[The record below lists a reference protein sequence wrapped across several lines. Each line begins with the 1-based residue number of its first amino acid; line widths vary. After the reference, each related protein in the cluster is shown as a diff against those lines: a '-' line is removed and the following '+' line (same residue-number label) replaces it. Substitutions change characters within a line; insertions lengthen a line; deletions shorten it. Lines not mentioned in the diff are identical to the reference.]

1 MRTLLACTCLTSVAI
16 LVSATAAQAETTIGT
31 KVTDRVKSSTV
42 KAGAGDDIKIVAAG
56 SVVPTGPGAAVT
68 LDSNN
73 KVTNEGTITITDAND
88 ATGILAN
95 AGVAG
100 TITHSG
106 KIEIL
111 EGYTPTDTD
120 KDGDLDGPFANGARR
135 YGIRLAP
142 GGTFTGSV
150 TSGGTITI
158 EGNDS
163 AGIAADSRLAGSLT
177 SSGTIDVTGDRA
189 VGIRAQE
196 VTGNVTLTGAIGA
209 SGLDAVGAALDG
221 DIGGALVIQGSI
233 AATGYRSISAP
244 ADPSKL
250 DADDLLQGG
259 NALRVSGNVAKGI
272 IFDRPPADTKPDD
285 KDEDKDGIED
295 AKEGTAN
302 VVSYGAA
309 AAVQIGAADHAVTI
323 GAVPGQASGHG
334 IVVNGAIAGR
344 GVYAGVNANGMQI
357 GGLGGAVNVAGGLS
371 VNGQLTAASNGA
383 SATALR
389 IGSGATVND
398 INVTGTIQADGGKA
412 ANAVTRAILIDQG
425 GTVTA
430 IRNSGKIL
438 ASASGDGT
446 AGAIVDNGGKVALIE
461 NSGAIGASGVAA
473 DSARAIAIDLR
484 ANGAGAT
491 VRQTQVG
498 QGAASPSIIGSILFG
513 AGDDLLDLADGEVKG
528 ATQFGAGANRLSMSG
543 DAVYAGNVQFGA
555 GADRLT
561 LAGTSVFDGIADF
574 GGGADQLQ
582 IAGTSRFSGSLVN
595 AGALA
600 VDVSGG
606 TLDVRT
612 TGPVA
617 IGSLAVGAQGVL
629 GVTIDPAAGKATLLE
644 VAGAASFAAG
654 SKLSVRLANVGGSIG
669 TFTVLKAGSLT
680 GAAGLTASSLQLPVF
695 LKSSLAANEQAGEIA
710 VTIGRKTAAEIGL
723 NGSETRAWDAA
734 FAVLDK
740 DAKVA
745 GAFLGMTDAE
755 TFRSA
760 MQQML
765 PEHSGGLFETVTQG
779 SRASARILRDPNAPF
794 ADMGGWGFWLQ
805 QVAWGTSKDVG
816 DTSAYDITG
825 WGASAGAEV
834 EAGSIGNLGVSLAY
848 LGGRDE
854 HGDNENEVSA
864 DQFELAGHW
873 RGNWGPLQAHARASA
888 AFIAFEGSRTFTG
901 TIGSETVTRTSDGDW
916 NGQLYSLATGLSYEI
931 DLGRLSLRP
940 GAALDYYRLSE
951 DGYTETNGGSA
962 MDLTVEDR
970 TSDEFAGEAT
980 LTAGYDFGSLDRD
993 KGWFRAEIEG
1003 GRRQILGGSIGE
1015 TVARF
1020 GTGSAFTLLPET
1032 REDGW
1037 LGRLRLLG
1045 GNSDFSVGGEV
1056 SAEDQ
1061 QGRVGIAFRVGLQ
1074 AKL

>member
-1 MRTLLACTCLTSVAI
+1 MRNLLACTCLTSVAI
-16 LVSATAAQAETTIGT
+16 LVSATAAQAETVIGT
-31 KVTDRVKSSTV
+31 KVTDRAKTSTV
-42 KAGAGDDIKIVAAG
+42 KAGAADDIKITAAG
-56 SVVPTGPGAAVT
+56 SIVPTGPGAAVT
-68 LDSNN
+68 IDSNH

-106 KIEIL
+106 KIEIV
-111 EGYTPTDTD
+111 ETYTPTDAD
-120 KDGDLDGPFANGARR
+120 KDGDLDGAFATGARR

-142 GGTFTGSV
+142 GGTFTGAIGS
-150 TSGGTITI
+150 SGTITV

-163 AGIAADSRLAGSLT
+163 AGIAADSRLAGSL
-177 SSGTIDVTGDRA
+177 SNSGTISVTGDRA
-189 VGIRAQE
+189 VGVRAQE

-209 SGLDAVGAALDG
+209 AGLDAVGAALDG
-221 DIGGALVIQGSI
+221 DIGGALVVQGSLVS
-233 AATGYRSISAP
+233 TGYRAIAAL
-244 ADPSKL
+244 ADTSKL

-259 NALRVSGNVAKGI
+259 NALRVSGNVVGGI

-302 VVSYGAA
+302 VTSYGAA
-309 AAVQIGAADHAVTI
+309 AAVQIGAVDRAVTI
-323 GAVPGQASGHG
+323 GAVAGQASGHG
-334 IVVNGAIAGR
+334 IVVNGSIAGR
-344 GVYAGVNANGMQI
+344 GVYSGVNANGMQI

-389 IGSGATVND
+389 IGSGATVNE
-398 INVTGTIQADGGKA
+398 IRVAGTVQADGGSGSTV
-412 ANAVTRAILIDQG
+412 VTRAIVVEQG

-438 ASASGDGT
+438 ASASGSAT
-446 AGAIVDNGGKVALIE
+446 AAAIVDNGGQVALIE
-461 NSGAIGASGVAA
+461 NSGSIGALGVAA
-473 DSARAIAIDLR
+473 DSGRAIAIDLR

-498 QGAASPSIIGSILFG
+498 QGVASPSITGSILFG

-543 DAVYAGNVQFGA
+543 DAAYTGSVQFGA
-555 GADRLT
+555 GADRMS
-561 LAGTSVFDGIADF
+561 LAGTSVFDGAVDF

-582 IAGTSRFSGSLVN
+582 LSGTSRFSGSLVN

-600 VDVSGG
+600 VDVTGG
-606 TLDVRT
+606 TLDVRS
-612 TGPVA
+612 TGPVT
-617 IGSLAVGAQGVL
+617 IGSLAVGAQGTL
-629 GVTIDPAAGKATLLE
+629 GVTIDPAAGKATLYQ

-654 SKLSVRLANVGGSIG
+654 SKLSVRLTNVGGSVG

-680 GAAGLTASSLQLPVF
+680 GTAGLTSTSLLLPVF
-695 LKSSLAANEQAGEIA
+695 LKSSFTANEEVGEIA

-734 FAVLDK
+734 FVALDK

-745 GAFLGMTDAE
+745 GAFLEMTDAE
-755 TFRSA
+755 TFRTA

-765 PEHSGGLFETVTQG
+765 PEHSGGVFETVTQG
-779 SRASARILRDPNAPF
+779 SRATARILRDPNAPF

-805 QVAWGTSKDVG
+805 QVGWGTSKGIG
-816 DTSAYDITG
+816 DTSSYDITG

-834 EAGSIGNLGVSLAY
+834 EAGGIGNLGFSLAY
-848 LGGRDE
+848 LAGRDE
-854 HGDNENEVSA
+854 NGDNENEVSA

-873 RGNWGPLQAHARASA
+873 RGTWGPLLAHARASA
-888 AFIAFEGSRTFTG
+888 AFISFDGTRTFSG
-901 TIGSETVTRTSDGDW
+901 MVGNEAVTRTSAGDW
-916 NGQLYSLATGLSYEI
+916 NGQLYSLAAGLSYEI

-940 GAALDYYRLSE
+940 GASLDYYRLSE
-951 DGYTETNGGSA
+951 DGYTETDGGAA
-962 MDLTVEDR
+962 MDLTIEDR
-970 TSDEFAGEAT
+970 TSDELAGEAT
-980 LTAGYDFGSLDRD
+980 LTAGYDLGSRDRE
-993 KGWFRAEIEG
+993 KGWFRVELEG
-1003 GRRQILGGSIGE
+1003 GRRQIIGGSIGS

-1020 GTGSAFTLLPET
+1020 GTGPAFTLLPET
-1032 REDGW
+1032 RQDGW
-1037 LGRLRLLG
+1037 LGRVRLLG
-1045 GNSDFSVGGEV
+1045 GNSEFSVGGEFG
-1056 SAEDQ
+1056 AEEQ
-1061 QGRVGIAFRVGLQ
+1061 QGRAAISFRVGLQ
-1074 AKL
+1074 ATL